1 MNTKVKAFLL
11 TAAIFALAI
20 LRGQVHATATLP
32 GDSTIAGDWYL
43 QPVLAS
49 DLVTGKTATIHFD
62 PASNSFSGNTGC
74 NQMRGKFLNSADS
87 IHFDENIITTKMA
100 CVGYNEAA
108 FLKNLLRVNRYSFK
122 NGILIFYVDGQQIF
136 SWSRKP
142 PRLKKTGQA

>member
-11 TAAIFALAI
+11 MAAIFAFAV
-20 LRGQVHATATLP
+20 LRGLGQTAGP
-32 GDSTIAGDWYL
+32 IANDSSIAGDWYL

-49 DLVTGKTATIHFD
+49 DMVTGKTAAIHFD
-62 PASNSFSGNTGC
+62 PETNSFSGNTGC
-74 NQMRGKFLNSADS
+74 NQMRGKFLHSADS
-87 IHFDENIITTKMA
+87 IHFDENMITTKMA

-122 NGILIFYVDGQQIF
+122 DGLLIFFVDGQQIF

-142 PRLKKTGQA
+142 PRLKKTGRA